1 MMAAG
6 TGSSLDAPLKMTQ
19 NNFQDICNW
28 LKEDA
33 YIVTYVTAE
42 IAEARFFHCCSGE
55 IKTDEQIEKFLD
67 THRIIYIDISAIPD
81 WLDDGVLNAVIEE
94 AGYPECSCTLQ
105 DRVSWTDDIPHQV
118 KVVLDRSKLKQD

>member
-1 MMAAG
+1 MAAC

-42 IAEARFFHCCSGE
+42 IAQARFFHRCSGE
-55 IKTDEQIEKFLD
+55 IQTDEQIEKFLD

-81 WLDDGVLNAVIEE
+81 WLDDGVLNAAIEE
-94 AGYPECSCTLQ
+94 VGYPECYCALQ
-105 DRVSWTDDIPHQV
+105 DRTSWTDGIPHQV
-118 KVVLDRSKLKQD
+118 KISLDHSKLKKD